1 MNYEIELKA
10 LKLELERE
18 KNKNYI
24 LKKENEILMGNIG
37 LISADQKALINQV
50 KELEQKVLNYEEMQA
65 KAKDISLKNG
75 VKGIIKK
82 FLRSKK

>member
-1 MNYEIELKA
+1 MDYEIELKA

-37 LISADQKALINQV
+37 LISSDQETLINKV
-50 KELEQKVLNYEEMQA
+50 KELEEKLSNYENM
-65 KAKDISLKNG
+65 KAKNISEKNG
-75 VKGIIKK
+75 VKKIIKRL
-82 FLRSKK
+82 LRSER

>member
-1 MNYEIELKA
+1 MDHEIELKA

-37 LISADQKALINQV
+37 LISSDQETLINKV
-50 KELEQKVLNYEEMQA
+50 KELEEKLSNYENM
-65 KAKDISLKNG
+65 KAKNISKKNG
-75 VKGIIKK
+75 VKKIIKK
-82 FLRSKK
+82 LLRSEK